1 MQMRERGRQ
10 RGEIYSRHENGASV
24 SEIRS
29 VVGGFLQDLV
39 QQCVSF
45 LSARIIDKRKFL
57 SCFRGPFERKRKVG
71 DERSATLFGTVHSQ
85 WCGQLDVIRDLWLRG
100 REKLDGQPSKTLRDY
115 RMKVY
120 YTLRFATDS
129 SCDMT
134 LVCLSMST
142 KHVGIS
148 WTLMQCM
155 VHARPQAAYRNR
167 CNLIP
172 ARVILVSP
180 GYPESCSSRY

>member
-39 QQCVSF
+39 QQCISF

-100 REKLDGQPSKTLRDY
+100 REKLDSQPSKTLPLARLSDESLLHATICHGFLLWY
-115 RMKVY
+115 DSCVLVY
-120 YTLRFATDS
+120 VNETRWNIVNIDAMHGTRAPS
-129 SCDMT
+129 G
-134 LVCLSMST
+134 
-142 KHVGIS
+142 GI
-148 WTLMQCM
+148 
-155 VHARPQAAYRNR
+155 P
-167 CNLIP
+167 
-172 ARVILVSP
+172 
-180 GYPESCSSRY
+180 

>member
-71 DERSATLFGTVHSQ
+71 DERSATLWDGAFPMVRP
-85 WCGQLDVIRDLWLRG
+85 IRRYSRPLAPRK
-100 REKLDGQPSKTLRDY
+100 RETR
-115 RMKVY
+115 
-120 YTLRFATDS
+120 
-129 SCDMT
+129 
-134 LVCLSMST
+134 
-142 KHVGIS
+142 
-148 WTLMQCM
+148 W
-155 VHARPQAAYRNR
+155 
-167 CNLIP
+167 P
-172 ARVILVSP
+172 A
-180 GYPESCSSRY
+180 E